1 MKIIYLNMIHQVH
14 FIMIYVFYNTEFKTD
29 IILKDRRNE
38 IINNNMS
45 LCENNCEYK
54 ERI

>member
-1 MKIIYLNMIHQVH
+1 MCYSYK
-14 FIMIYVFYNTEFKTD
+14 TEDNTD

-38 IINNNMS
+38 FIDNNMS

-54 ERI
+54 R